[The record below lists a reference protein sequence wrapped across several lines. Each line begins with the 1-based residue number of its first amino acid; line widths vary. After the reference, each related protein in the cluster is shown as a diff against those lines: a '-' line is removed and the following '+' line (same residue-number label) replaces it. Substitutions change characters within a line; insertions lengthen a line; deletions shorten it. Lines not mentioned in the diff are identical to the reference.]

1 MKILRK
7 QFKFVRRFT
16 FQFIVSSACNGRI
29 RRLAT
34 VALHYLGWQPSPEY
48 SVIGEET
55 SELSIKLAP
64 VCDFNVETPRFAEH
78 TKLVSGEYPA
88 IYSHLIKNGL
98 ASAYSSATVISNNL
112 LLPRSVYD
120 DPNRVLTDSAG
131 LFQCIEKNLIVKVG
145 SQREVESGILIGG
158 AGAFNWYHFV
168 MECAPKAFLATN
180 LPTDYSTFPLLMPD
194 ECRSIE
200 AFSKIAEMLRGTR
213 DIIYLNR
220 GEVIKVKNLLLF
232 DEISIGPFN
241 LVEGR
246 WPTVWDYRQHD
257 KVILQY
263 IEGIRGRLL
272 RNAVPSSSEKKLFL
286 KRPGTRRN
294 YNQTELIDIACRY
307 GFEEVSPEELTLKQ
321 QAELFASASHVIGPS
336 GAAWVGMIFR
346 NLPLKG
352 LSWLPVEYKE
362 FSSYSTLACLLGHE
376 LNMIVA
382 ETPKRL
388 RSTGEAYTSSYSVCP
403 KNFEN
408 ALQKII
414 ESPGQ

>member
-1 MKILRK
+1 
-7 QFKFVRRFT
+7 
-16 FQFIVSSACNGRI
+16 
-29 RRLAT
+29 
-34 VALHYLGWQPSPEY
+34 
-48 SVIGEET
+48 
-55 SELSIKLAP
+55 
-64 VCDFNVETPRFAEH
+64 
-78 TKLVSGEYPA
+78 
-88 IYSHLIKNGL
+88 
-98 ASAYSSATVISNNL
+98 
-112 LLPRSVYD
+112 
-120 DPNRVLTDSAG
+120 
-131 LFQCIEKNLIVKVG
+131 
-145 SQREVESGILIGG
+145 
-158 AGAFNWYHFV
+158 
-168 MECAPKAFLATN
+168 
-180 LPTDYSTFPLLMPD
+180 
-194 ECRSIE
+194 
-200 AFSKIAEMLRGTR
+200 MLRGTR

-263 IEGIRGRLL
+263 IEGIRDRLL